1 MTLNDVFRNGA
12 KGFNTVVMAV
22 MKAPVIG
29 KYARRV
35 TAQIT
40 YVGRKSGR
48 TISLLVGYRRTG
60 DTVTIAVAMPDRKKW
75 WRNFLG
81 DGAPMTLQLGEE
93 ERTGHAV
100 AHRDER
106 GGVEVTVQL
115 DPA

>member
-1 MTLNDVFRNGA
+1 MTLNDVFLRSA
-12 KGFNTVVMAV
+12 KGFNTVVMAA
-22 MKAPVIG
+22 MKAPVVG
-29 KYARRV
+29 KFARRFA
-35 TAQIT
+35 AQIT
-40 YVGRKSGR
+40 YVGRKTGR
-48 TISLLVGYRRTG
+48 TISLVVAYRRSG
-60 DTVTIAVAMPDRKKW
+60 DTVTIAVGMPDRKKW

-81 DGAPMTLQLGEE
+81 EGAPMTLLLGDE